1 MATIKLSDKRTGK
14 EIGTIDVYK
23 HGIDIRPAKKL
34 RLKRWVKVTLGVV
47 AVAAACA
54 VTVFAIGKWADNQH
68 DWYQECDQAYGY
80 TTDYYTCR
88 NYHIRGG
95 K

>member
-1 MATIKLSDKRTGK
+1 MATYKLSDKRNGK
-14 EIGTIDVYK
+14 EIGSIMVHK
-23 HGIDIRPAKKL
+23 HGIELRPAKKYKL
-34 RLKRWVKVTLGVV
+34 RTWVKVTLATLAIAGACA
-47 AVAAACA
+47 AVALGVKA
-54 VTVFAIGKWADNQH
+54 WADKQH

-88 NYHIRGG
+88 NYHIHGS